1 MYNIKLIII
10 ILFIAIIISCR
21 GNRVISEVEYK
32 IFNIVLDS
40 IRLELDNNYGKYLSD
55 STIIKKD
62 QIIIEDKT
70 HLDYHGDLKN
80 VLNVLETKMK
90 EMDHETLIDFKNK
103 NKYSSKIENYFKDG
117 NYTLLDSDSLKI
129 WKKADIVGSS
139 PWPKIY
145 EKYKNFCALIMLSRV
160 GLNKEKTQ
168 AIVYIGYLKGSLN
181 GIGYYFFL
189 IKKDN
194 NWQIKDSM
202 LAWIS

>member
-1 MYNIKLIII
+1 MYNIKPTIFV
-10 ILFIAIIISCR
+10 LFIAIIITCR
-21 GNRVISEVEYK
+21 GNGVISEDEYK
-32 IFNIVLDS
+32 IFRIVLGG
-40 IRLELDNNYGKYLSD
+40 IRLELNDNHGNNSSD

-70 HLDYHGDLKN
+70 HLDYHGDLKD
-80 VLNVLETKMK
+80 VLNVLEFKMK

-103 NKYSSKIENYFKDG
+103 NKYSSKIENHFKDG

-160 GLNKEKTQ
+160 GLNSNKTQ
-168 AIVYIGYLKGSLN
+168 AIVYIGYLKGGLN
-181 GIGYYFFL
+181 GLGSYFFL